1 MRWPTVRRHASRRY
15 RARKGSGPLTTRL
28 MHRIA
33 GAAWRLDQADRQLLD
48 DLLEIAAGAD
58 RRIAEQG
65 ERIRH
70 LEDLSITDELTGLLN
85 RRGFRLELE
94 RALARA
100 RRHGETGVL
109 LLCDLDRFKPI
120 NDAFGHPV
128 GDAVLCAVAELLQR
142 RTRRSDYV
150 ARLGGDE
157 FAIIMTDTTPQ
168 LAAARAARL
177 RLWVNQSGLDWEG
190 TRIAVSASFGIAAYG
205 PDSTV
210 ESLMVSAD
218 RELYRDKPP
227 RLAVAV

>member
-1 MRWPTVRRHASRRY
+1 VTARLRR
-15 RARKGSGPLTTRL
+15 
-28 MHRIA
+28 RIA
-33 GAAWRLDQADRQLLD
+33 GTAWRLDQADRRLLD

-65 ERIRH
+65 ARIRH

-100 RRHGETGVL
+100 RRHGETGIL

-120 NDAFGHPV
+120 NDSFGHPA
-128 GDAVLCAVAELLQR
+128 GDAVLCAVAELLHGQ
-142 RTRRSDYV
+142 TRCSDYI

-157 FAIIMTDTTPQ
+157 FAVIMTDTAPRRAT
-168 LAAARAARL
+168 ARAAGLRL
-177 RLWVNQSGLDWEG
+177 RVNQSGLDWND
-190 TRIAVSASFGIAAYG
+190 TRIAISASFGSAAYG
-205 PDSTV
+205 PGSQFD
-210 ESLMVSAD
+210 SLMATAD